1 MRVISNLRLLRI
13 KRQPVVLAAGFFDGL
28 HRGHQ
33 RVINKTVAE
42 ARRLGG
48 EAWVLTFDQHPMRI
62 LRQDSAPPLLTSN
75 RHKLR
80 LFEEMQVDG
89 CLLMPFTR
97 RLAGMSPEAFMKML
111 AAAIPT
117 LARIYVGENW
127 RFGHKEKGD
136 TGMLKMLAGEHS
148 IGVTVVRPVLKGGR
162 IVSSTRIRE
171 EVACGNLVEARGM
184 LGRKFSILGV
194 VAKGRAVGRQLG
206 FPTANLETFNEVLPP
221 LGVYAVN
228 VAVGDRIVKGV
239 ANIGV
244 RPTFACPGNSGN
256 RKVTIEV
263 HLIRFGNN
271 LYGREIEVF
280 FVKKLRNEKRFVS
293 AEELK
298 RQIEKDVKNAGKVL
312 KRLR

>member
-1 MRVISNLRLLRI
+1 MRAISNLRLLKI

-28 HRGHQ
+28 HRGHR

-80 LFEEMQVDG
+80 LFEEMRVDG

-97 RLAGMSPEAFMKML
+97 QLASMSPEAFMKLL
-111 AAAIPT
+111 ATAVPT
-117 LARIYVGENW
+117 LARIFVGENW

-136 TGMLKMLAGEHS
+136 TAMLKLLAGKFS
-148 IGVTVVRPVLKGGR
+148 IGVTVVKPVLKGGR
-162 IVSSTRIRE
+162 IVSSTRIRK
-171 EVACGNLVEARGM
+171 EVACGNLAEASSM
-184 LGRKFSILGV
+184 LCRQFSILGV
-194 VAKGRAVGRQLG
+194 VVKGRAVGRQLG

-221 LGVYAVN
+221 FGVYAVN
-228 VAVGDRIVKGV
+228 VAVGNRIVKGV

-244 RPTFACPGNSGN
+244 RPTFTCPGNNNN
-256 RKVTIEV
+256 RKATIEV
-263 HLIRFGNN
+263 HLIRFRNN

-298 RQIEKDVKNAGKVL
+298 RQIEKDVENAGKVL
-312 KRLR
+312 